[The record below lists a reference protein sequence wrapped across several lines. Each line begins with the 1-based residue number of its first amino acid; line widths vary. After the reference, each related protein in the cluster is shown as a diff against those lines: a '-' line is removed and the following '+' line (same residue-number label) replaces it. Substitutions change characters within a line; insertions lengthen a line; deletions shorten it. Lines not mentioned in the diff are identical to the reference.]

1 MIPENMT
8 EEELKKNVEFC
19 KFNLMT
25 GVVDAFH
32 AFKEEF
38 HDFYKASIKEYE
50 QELIFDDSMMKK
62 IVEKKSLESS
72 DDKVRQKASGMYWE
86 LQYKAMHLANP
97 EELFHEKYGF
107 SINELS
113 IAYRILLDIEKRNE
127 LTYDQLISL
136 AKKLSTNDIQIEDII
151 SYLKGNI

>member
-1 MIPENMT
+1 MIPKNMT
-8 EEELKKNVEFC
+8 EEELKKNMEFC
-19 KFNLMT
+19 KFIQMT

-38 HDFYKASIKEYE
+38 HDFYKASMKEYE
-50 QELIFDDSMMKK
+50 QELIFDDSMVKK
-62 IVEKKSLESS
+62 IVEKKSLESG
-72 DDKVRQKASGMYWE
+72 DDKVKEKASGMYWE
-86 LQYKAMHLANP
+86 LQYKAMHLANQ

-107 SINELS
+107 TINELS

-127 LTYDQLISL
+127 LTYDQII
-136 AKKLSTNDIQIEDII
+136 KLSEKLSKDDIQIEDII